1 MKAIRFHDYGESDV
15 LRYEDAPD
23 PTFGPDQVL
32 IRIAGAAVNPIDWK
46 VRKGLYKAVRP
57 LTLPAIAG
65 YDVSGTIE
73 AAGPLVTR
81 FKVGDPV
88 VARVDG
94 GYAELAVASS
104 DRVAPA
110 PANFP
115 LAHAAGLPIAAGTAW
130 MALFDVAKLRAGQTV
145 VIHAAAGGVGS
156 FAVQLA
162 KLAGLTIIACASA
175 KNADLVRSLG
185 AETIIDDR
193 ITDLASVAHE
203 VDLVFDTVGADAQAR
218 SWKVIRKG
226 GRLIT
231 IAAPPDMDAAAAHG
245 VTASFERLDLNG
257 ARLGEICGLIGE
269 GKLKMPIEAEFP
281 LAEARA
287 AQELS
292 QAGHSRGKII
302 LNVPG

>member
-1 MKAIRFHDYGESDV
+1 MKAIRFHEYGDAGV
-15 LRYEDAPD
+15 LRYEDAPE
-23 PTFGPDQVL
+23 PGFGPDQVL
-32 IRIAGAAVNPIDWK
+32 IRIVGAAVNPIDWK
-46 VRKGLYKAVRP
+46 VRKGLYREQRP
-57 LTLPAIAG
+57 MQLPAIAG
-65 YDVSGTIE
+65 YDASGTVEKI
-73 AAGPLVTR
+73 GPLVTR

-88 VARVDG
+88 VARVSG
-94 GYAELAVASS
+94 AYAEFGVASS
-104 DRVAPA
+104 DRVSPA
-110 PANFP
+110 PAFYP

-130 MALFDVAKLRAGQTV
+130 TVMFDAAQLKTGQTV

-162 KLAGLTIIACASA
+162 KLAGLNIIACCSA

-193 ITDLASVAHE
+193 ITDLASVAHN
-203 VDLVFDTVGADAQAR
+203 VDLVFDTVGRDAQAR
-218 SWKVIRKG
+218 SWGVIKKG
-226 GRLIT
+226 GKLIT
-231 IAAPPDMDAAAAHG
+231 IAAPPDLEAAAAHG

-257 ARLGEICGLIGE
+257 ARLEEICGLISV

-287 AQELS
+287 AQERS
-292 QAGHSRGKII
+292 EAGHSRGKII